1 MDNFSSPLCST
12 ALLLLTLSAPGLAI
26 ADQRTDSGLYLSA
39 GIGKTQVDSNLSLKD
54 DNGIIPRIAAGW
66 QLTPHFGVEA
76 AYHNFSET
84 EDPFGTLSKW
94 DISGASVAG
103 TLRLPLTSKLAV
115 FSKLGRMWW
124 STDLS
129 DTNCS
134 RGPAGCSTTKYDISE
149 ANYFLGVGL
158 GYELTDMLELELEYE
173 NIDFDFNDRN
183 LDIFNNETSVIALSL
198 KLKL

>member
-1 MDNFSSPLCST
+1 MSIFSSPIGVT
-12 ALLLLTLSAPGLAI
+12 ALFLLSLSAPSLTL

-39 GIGKTQVDSNLSLKD
+39 GVGMTQVDSSLSLKD
-54 DNGIIPRIAAGW
+54 DKGTIPRVAAGW
-66 QLTPHFGVEA
+66 QLTPNFGVEA

-94 DISGASVAG
+94 DISGTSVAG
-103 TLRLPLTSKLAV
+103 TLRLPLSGRLAL
-115 FSKLGRMWW
+115 FSKLGYMWW

-134 RGPAGCSTTKYDISE
+134 RGPAGCSTTDYDISE

-158 GYELTDMLELELEYE
+158 GYELTDMLELELEYA
-173 NIDFDFNDRN
+173 NFDFDFNDRN
-183 LDIFNNETSVIALSL
+183 LDTFNNETSMVALSL
-198 KLKL
+198 KLKF